1 MYFFKQFETFDPVS
15 GDVPSYP
22 FAYLPAIASR
32 ARALLRCGVAY
43 GGDWGAKEMI
53 ISIAKRIDEELDQ
66 YFDDIKY
73 MEIERLREQAGLLES
88 MGGDPEWPPNEDD
101 LEIQTWGNTSEVDAL
116 KSILEK
122 RDYWPFSVPR
132 ATESHEYPEGKDHEL
147 FAVLSLW
154 MLADARGYLN
164 ESKHGLSIA
173 GEYALKAMD
182 SVCYAEHLREAQWLV
197 SYAEK
202 QSGINLAEALKEQKY
217 EIQKN
222 KSEQLKQLN
231 EARHQKT
238 NEAKKM
244 VVEEFMKDRYKFP
257 SAEKASIH
265 LADWLGNQG
274 VRNSATRQPYEPRT
288 IKGWI
293 LDHAKKISFRFR

>member
-1 MYFFKQFETFDPVS
+1 MFFFQQFETFDPVS
-15 GDVPSYP
+15 GEVPSYP
-22 FAYLPAIASR
+22 FPNLPVIASR
-32 ARALLRCGVAY
+32 ARAVLHCYTSSNL
-43 GGDWGAKEMI
+43 DWRAKERI
-53 ISIAKRIDEELDQ
+53 ISIAKRVNQEIDQ
-66 YFDDIKY
+66 HFDDIKF
-73 MEIERLREQAGLLES
+73 MEIERLREQAGVLES

-101 LEIQTWGNTSEVDAL
+101 LEIQTWVNTSEVDAL

-122 RDYWPFSVPR
+122 RDLFGFFQDPPPKP
-132 ATESHEYPEGKDHEL
+132 EEYPEGKDYEL

-154 MLADARGYLN
+154 MLADALRYLN
-164 ESKHGLSIA
+164 ESRHGLSVA
-173 GEYALKAMD
+173 GDYALKAMD
-182 SVCYAEHLREAQWLV
+182 AVCYAEHLREAEWLV

-202 QSGINLAEALKEQKY
+202 QGDAKLIEALKGQQS

-238 NEAKKM
+238 NEAKTM

-274 VRNSATRQPYEPRT
+274 IQNSATGQPYEPRT
-288 IKGWI
+288 VARWI
-293 LDHAKKISFRFR
+293 RDHARTTGFRFR